1 MKISLQWLSRYV
13 DLSGISVEK
22 ITDALPML
30 GLEVEEISQAGLQ
43 PLKNVVIGKILSFEK
58 HPKADKLSVC
68 RVDTGDPAGP
78 RQIVCGAKNFAA
90 GDLVP
95 VALPGAVLPGGFEIQ
110 VSRLRDIESQG
121 MMCSARELG
130 LGDDHAGLLIL
141 TARNLPVGT
150 SINDHFPPPDTVL
163 DLSITA
169 NRGDCLGHI
178 GVARELAACFDRPL
192 RLPGLTD
199 ATPAAPAPSA
209 EAAPLLASV
218 TVTTGTCPYYTA
230 TAIRGIR
237 VADSPDWLA
246 RDLLAAGL
254 RPINNIVDIT
264 NWVMLETG
272 QPLHAFDA
280 ANIGGRR
287 LDIRPARPGETIKLL
302 DQGRLVTLDPADCVI
317 ADAEKPLAI
326 GGVMGGEASG
336 VTGATTDIVL
346 EAAYFRPGPIRKTS
360 RRLALVTDS
369 AQRYTRD
376 ADPSGVLFAARR
388 ATALILEHAG
398 GTVIGP
404 RTVVGELPR
413 TDRTIDLAADYV
425 RARCG
430 IDAGQAPD
438 TTIAATYRRL
448 GFTVEENAP
457 PAAAPANG
465 AAVPQSK
472 IQNPKSKIHW
482 RVTVPS
488 FRSDITR
495 PIDLVEEFVRIHGTT
510 AIPSTPIPAPA
521 PGDIENDDPLAT
533 FTRRATARLAGAG
546 FAECVHYTLRDGRDI
561 AAFFGQPA
569 ADALALANPLTSELG
584 HIRPSL
590 IPGLLDALALNL
602 AAHNAPRRLFEI
614 GRVFRPVAT
623 AGATATATDTAG
635 TGATLRELTAVA
647 FVILA
652 EPVTRAWLKRA
663 PADFYCAKKLALD
676 LAALAGVAP
685 ARLQFHL
692 ITDGACDGMKN
703 AECKM
708 QNDKPTAHETS
719 SVPAPGGKSVH
730 SSFSIRHSALGG
742 PAPAFW
748 QRNHSAQTTDRARQI
763 ELACGLI
770 DAKTA
775 RARDI
780 KGHTIIAGEL
790 LLPRQLF
797 ATAPKRARF
806 QPFSSYPPATR
817 DIALVV
823 DAVTPAGEV
832 ADKLKT
838 TAAKIAGKTFPV
850 ESVTLFDLYEGG
862 PGKNLPDGKKSLA
875 LSLTFRAPDR
885 TLTDDEVNAAF
896 SKLQTDLAKTTPWQ
910 IRK

>member
-1 MKISLQWLSRYV
+1 MKISLQWLSRYI
-13 DLSGISVEK
+13 DLSGLSLSQ

-30 GLEVEEISQAGLQ
+30 GLEVEEVTSAGLQ

-68 RVDTGDPAGP
+68 RVDIGTGTAAGI

-90 GDLVP
+90 PDLVP
-95 VALPGAVLPGGFEIQ
+95 VALPGAVLPGGFEIKI
-110 VSRLRDIESQG
+110 SKLRDVESQG

-141 TARNLPVGT
+141 TARGLPVGT

-178 GVARELAACFDRPL
+178 GVTRDLAAYFDRAL
-192 RLPGLTD
+192 RLPELTD
-199 ATPAAPAPSA
+199 ATPAAPAPAA

-218 TVTTGTCPYYTA
+218 STTIDTCPYYTA
-230 TAIRGIR
+230 TAIRDIR
-237 VADSPDWLA
+237 VAPSPDWLA
-246 RDLLAAGL
+246 RDLLAVGL

-280 ANIGGRR
+280 ANIGGQQ
-287 LDIRPARPGETIKLL
+287 INVRPARPGETIKLL
-302 DQGRLVTLDPADCVI
+302 DQGRVVALAPTDCVI
-317 ADAEKPLAI
+317 ADAQNALAI
-326 GGVMGGEASG
+326 GGIMGGENSG
-336 VTGATTDIVL
+336 VTDTTANVVL
-346 EAAYFRPGPIRKTS
+346 EAAWFRPGPIRKTS
-360 RRLALVTDS
+360 RRLAISTDS

-376 ADPSGVLFAARR
+376 ADPAGVLFAARR
-388 ATALILEHAG
+388 ATALILELAG

-404 RTVVGELPR
+404 RTVVGVPSR
-413 TDRTIDLAADYV
+413 GDRVIDLTAGYV

-430 IDAGQAPD
+430 FDIDDA
-438 TTIAATYRRL
+438 TIAGTYRRL
-448 GFTVEENAP
+448 GFTVEENG
-457 PAAAPANG
+457 AATG
-465 AAVPQSK
+465 AAVPQSE
-472 IQNPKSKIHW
+472 IQNPKSEIPW

-488 FRSDITR
+488 FRSDIDR

-510 AIPSTPIPAPA
+510 AIPSTPIAAPA
-521 PGDIENDDPLAT
+521 PGEIENDDPLAT
-533 FTRRATARLAGAG
+533 FTRRAGAHLAGQG
-546 FAECVHYTLRDGRDI
+546 FAECVHYTLCDGRDL
-561 AAFFGQPA
+561 AALFGRPM

-614 GRVFRPVAT
+614 GRVFRPAPD
-623 AGATATATDTAG
+623 GA
-635 TGATLRELTAVA
+635 LRELTAVS
-647 FVILA
+647 FVVLA
-652 EPVTRAWLKRA
+652 APATRAWLERA
-663 PADFYCAKKLALD
+663 PVDFYHAKKLALD
-676 LAALAGVAP
+676 LAALAGISA

-692 ITDGACDGMKN
+692 VTDNTAGAGKF
-703 AECKM
+703 
-708 QNDKPTAHETS
+708 
-719 SVPAPGGKSVH
+719 APP
-730 SSFSIRHSALGG
+730 
-742 PAPAFW
+742 PAPALW

-790 LLPRQLF
+790 LLPRQIF
-797 ATAPKRARF
+797 ATGSKRTRF
-806 QPFSSYPPATR
+806 QPFTAYPPTTR
-817 DIALVV
+817 DLALVV
-823 DAVTPAGEV
+823 DAATPAGDV

-838 TAAKIAGKTFPV
+838 TAAKIAGKTFAV
-850 ESVTLFDLYEGG
+850 ESVNIFDLYQGQ
-862 PGKNLPDGKKSLA
+862 NLPDGKKSLA
-875 LSLTFRAPDR
+875 LSLTFRAADR

-896 SKLQTDLAKTTPWQ
+896 TKLQTDLAKSTPWQ